1 MAISRIVARISVA
14 DRHERREVLIP
25 RVGMENGRFAAP
37 LRELVLPPRCRSGVS
52 HLRTVTHLAGIV
64 FGL

>member
-1 MAISRIVARISVA
+1 
-14 DRHERREVLIP
+14 
-25 RVGMENGRFAAP
+25 MENGRFAAP